1 MEIRKDV
8 QLLTTDNHKTV
19 KGEVMGVKTLVL
31 YLSPYKDNSK
41 GKNLC
46 PKASAGCSKACLF
59 NSGAGEKRDLVC
71 QSGCTAHTYRL
82 VLLPTRD

>member
-31 YLSPYKDNSK
+31 YLSPHKDNSK

-46 PKASAGCSKACLF
+46 PKASEGCSKACLF
-59 NSGAGEKRDLVC
+59 NSGM
-71 QSGCTAHTYRL
+71 SGMYANVANGRRNKTELFLSDR
-82 VLLPTRD
+82 RG